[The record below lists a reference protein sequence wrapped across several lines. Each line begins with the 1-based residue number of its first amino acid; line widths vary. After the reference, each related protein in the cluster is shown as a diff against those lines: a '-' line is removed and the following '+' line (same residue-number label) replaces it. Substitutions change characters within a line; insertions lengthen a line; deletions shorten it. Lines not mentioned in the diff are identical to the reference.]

1 MNVHASS
8 ANQADWLKLTG
19 NPKIARVVFGIF
31 RPKPVGRFYLGFDRA
46 EEVIDWIEEQ
56 EEAEEFVIGLI
67 DEEQVPPGT
76 YYPIS
81 AATKERF
88 RAWKANGGK

>member
-1 MNVHASS
+1 MVIVG
-8 ANQADWLKLTG
+8 DDDG
-19 NPKIARVVFGIF
+19 VVVV
-31 RPKPVGRFYLGFDRA
+31 PADRA

-67 DEEQVPPGT
+67 DDEQASPGK

-81 AATKERF
+81 TETKERF
-88 RAWKANGGK
+88 RKWKAEKGE